1 MELLLFRG
9 ITVELPRNYSLSTK
23 NYHEMNERGIFYSK
37 NSIYE
42 VVSYK
47 VCKRKRY
54 SEIF

>member
-1 MELLLFRG
+1 
-9 ITVELPRNYSLSTK
+9 
-23 NYHEMNERGIFYSK
+23 MNERGIFYSK